1 MQTIGWIDAT
11 EKTDNKTPHYSV
23 RRFIKTSLIYIV
35 NIYCIKDVSVLVENI
50 PTLTRIY
57 YIIKLTFIS
66 FILIP

>member
-35 NIYCIKDVSVLVENI
+35 NIYCIKDFSVLSHIKVI
-50 PTLTRIY
+50 FTL
-57 YIIKLTFIS
+57 YIQDLLLLLCIVQ
-66 FILIP
+66 